1 MLLVMADDLFGFNGK
16 RVLVVG
22 GATGMGAAAAQ
33 IAQGMGASTVVLD
46 VADVAYP
53 CERTF
58 RVDLADKVSVDAVL
72 GQLDGSF
79 EVVFSCAGIADGSA
93 SLMNINFIS
102 QRYIID
108 TLFGDRRLADGG
120 VVAMISSIGGLAW
133 QAHLPRLLEFLAEG
147 TWEAMERWVAEHEG
161 TNSYVFSKQA
171 MNAYVASR
179 AFEFAKRRMR
189 INAIMPGGTD
199 TPLAR
204 KHAETWL
211 PFQADYR
218 EATGLAH
225 LTPEKMGSV
234 LAFLCTDAA
243 AGVNGALIQVDD
255 GYVASGITGSFESP
269 TVAMLAGS

>member
-1 MLLVMADDLFGFNGK
+1 MANDLFGYDDK

-33 IAQGMGASTVVLD
+33 IAQRRGASIVVLD
-46 VADVAYP
+46 VADVTYP
-53 CERTF
+53 CQRTF
-58 RVDLADKVSVDAVL
+58 RVDLADKASVDAVL
-72 GQLDGSF
+72 AQLDGSF
-79 EVVFSCAGIADGSA
+79 DSVFSCAGVADGSA
-93 SLMNINFIS
+93 SLMKINFIS

-108 TLFGDRRLADGG
+108 TLFGDGRLADGG
-120 VVAMISSIGGLAW
+120 AVAMISSVGGLGW
-133 QAHLPRLLEFLAEG
+133 QAHLPPLLDFLAEN
-147 TWEAMERWVAEHEG
+147 TWERMERWVAEHDR
-161 TNSYVFSKQA
+161 TNNYVFSKQA

-179 AFEFAKRRMR
+179 AFQFAKRRMR

-204 KHAETWL
+204 KHADTWL

-218 EATGLAH
+218 DATGLPR

-234 LAFLCTDAA
+234 LAFLCTEAA
-243 AGVNGALIQVDD
+243 AGVNGTLIQIDD

-269 TVAMLAGS
+269 TVTMLAGS